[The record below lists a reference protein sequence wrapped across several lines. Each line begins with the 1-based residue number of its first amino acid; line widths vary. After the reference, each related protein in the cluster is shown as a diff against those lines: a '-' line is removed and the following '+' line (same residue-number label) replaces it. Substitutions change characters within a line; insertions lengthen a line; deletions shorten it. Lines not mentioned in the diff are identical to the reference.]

1 LGRDNTLRFLRVVF
15 LPLALA
21 GIPPAQAAQIVHDA
35 LLHVPALLAL
45 RPRDLAGGWD
55 RVRRR
60 LPEPERNPNTPAG
73 LQAGQAFLMIEF
85 LYLAAISLLIPVLN
99 GA

>member
-1 LGRDNTLRFLRVVF
+1 
-15 LPLALA
+15 
-21 GIPPAQAAQIVHDA
+21 
-35 LLHVPALLAL
+35 
-45 RPRDLAGGWD
+45 
-55 RVRRR
+55 VRRR